1 MRLQSQNEMQLLLSG
16 KTPKHCYVFG
26 HYTGQQHFR
35 YMFLNI
41 KKRYK
46 MWQKYCAI
54 LEKVLILRRINN
66 EDAICNYRIKCC

>member
-1 MRLQSQNEMQLLLSG
+1 MRLQSQNEMQLLPVKRQSIATCLG
-16 KTPKHCYVFG
+16 IIRTTIF
-26 HYTGQQHFR
+26 QN
-35 YMFLNI
+35 MFLNI

-66 EDAICNYRIKCC
+66 EDAICSHRIKCC

>member
-26 HYTGQQHFR
+26 HYTDNNTSE
-35 YMFLNI
+35 YVLNI

-66 EDAICNYRIKCC
+66 EDAICSHRIKCC